1 MNNDKSLDGDDDDNV
16 GPRVSAP
23 NNVCNKPRF
32 EQPAIDILTPAYAI
46 NTSSE
51 FRNVT
56 VMYHTR

>member
-1 MNNDKSLDGDDDDNV
+1 MNNDKSFNGDDDDDNV
-16 GPRVSAP
+16 GPV
-23 NNVCNKPRF
+23 NNVCSKPRF

-56 VMYHTR
+56 AMYHTR